1 MKDMF
6 IRNWL
11 KHLYIYIFLVSDM
24 DTRKKVIQGVGIIV
38 TLSGCAV
45 TTQVEILLW

>member
-11 KHLYIYIFLVSDM
+11 KHLYIYFFSV
-24 DTRKKVIQGVGIIV
+24 RYGHKKKVIQGVGIIV